1 MKDFLSLKKDL
12 SKKANPNQAIAL
24 QRFFKTGPGQYGEG
38 DIFIGIKVPVLR
50 TLAKQ
55 YSTLPLNDLKK
66 LIHSKIHEERMIALF
81 ILRHNFEKSKTEI
94 ERKKIVDFYLKHRKG
109 INNWD
114 LVDTSVPY
122 ILGPW
127 LKGKDRSILYK
138 FARSKN
144 LWERRIAVL
153 ATFHFIKN
161 NDYKDAL
168 ALAEILLN
176 DTHDLL
182 HKAVGWMLR
191 EIGKR
196 NLDTEEQFLKK
207 YASRMPRT
215 MFRYAIEKFQEEK
228 RKKYLNL

>member
-1 MKDFLSLKKDL
+1 MDFHTLKKDL
-12 SKKANPNQAIAL
+12 SKKADPKQATIL

-38 DIFIGIKVPVLR
+38 DIFLGIKVPILR
-50 TLAKQ
+50 SIAKQ
-55 YSTLPLNDLKK
+55 YATLPLGDVGQLLN
-66 LIHSKIHEERMIALF
+66 SKIHEERMIALF
-81 ILRHNFEKSKTEI
+81 ILRRYFEKAKTEV
-94 ERKKIVDFYLKHRKG
+94 ERKKIVDFYLTHRKG

-127 LKGKDRSILYK
+127 LEDKDRSILYQ

-144 LWERRIAVL
+144 LWERRIAML
-153 ATFHFIKN
+153 TTFHFIKN
-161 NDYKDAL
+161 NDFKDAL
-168 ALAEILLN
+168 AIAEILLN

-196 NLDTEEQFLKK
+196 DLAIEEQF
-207 YASRMPRT
+207 S
-215 MFRYAIEKFQEEK
+215 
-228 RKKYLNL
+228 